1 MKIFKN
7 YCLKENNT
15 FKINAVAETFVE
27 YDSDNE
33 ILQYLKGYKDIS
45 DRKLLILGEGS
56 NILFKGDFHGT
67 IIHPKTAKIEII
79 QNSDEKIV
87 VCAQAGCIWDDFV
100 EWTINYKAY
109 GLENLSLI
117 PGTVGASAV
126 QNIGA
131 YGIEAGDFIESVTY
145 FDLKESKIVTIKGKD
160 CAFAYRNS
168 IFKTK
173 LKNSIIILSVN
184 FCLNTSP
191 SINADYAD
199 IKSYFGTKTDINPSE
214 LRNAVIE
221 IRNNKLPEPKI
232 VGNAGSFFKNPLVDK
247 AKFDE
252 LLAEFVDLRYYSL
265 DNNMYKIAAGWMI
278 DKCGLKGFEKN
289 GVAVHEKQALV
300 IINRTGNVSGR
311 DIVEFSELI
320 QNKVFEVFKIKLE
333 PEVIFI

>member
-1 MKIFKN
+1 MKILKN

-15 FKINAVAETFVE
+15 FKVNVNADTFIE
-27 YDSDNE
+27 YDSDAE
-33 ILQYLKGYKDIS
+33 ILLYLKDNKE
-45 DRKLLILGEGS
+45 LLSNSLLVLGEGS
-56 NILFKGDFHGT
+56 NLLFTDNFRGT
-67 IIHPKTAKIEII
+67 ILHPRTKEINIYKELNDKIF
-79 QNSDEKIV
+79 V
-87 VCAQAGCIWDDFV
+87 QASAGIIWDDFV
-100 EWTINYKAY
+100 EWTINNKAY

-131 YGIEAGDFIESVTY
+131 YGSEAGEFIESVSY
-145 FDLKESKIVTIKGKD
+145 YDLKDKRVVILSGKD
-160 CAFAYRNS
+160 CEFEYRCS

-173 LKNSIIILSVN
+173 LKNRVLILSVN
-184 FCLNTSP
+184 FCLNKIP
-191 SINADYAD
+191 ILNADYAD
-199 IKSYFGTKTDINPSE
+199 IKSYFGTKTEINPSE
-214 LRNAVIE
+214 LRNAVIQ
-221 IRNNKLPEPKI
+221 IRNNKLPDPKI
-232 VGNAGSFFKNPLVDK
+232 IGNAGSFFKNPIVDK

-333 PEVIFI
+333 PEVIFV